1 MIEIPDFVPAIP
13 ELFIL
18 SMACIVLIA
27 DLYISDERRVITYLL
42 SLATLVIAALLTIN
56 LHDTETVY
64 TFSGTFIK
72 DPMSDVLKLF
82 VYLVS
87 AVVFIYARGY
97 LIERNLF
104 KGEFYTLGLFGVL
117 GMMIMISAHNFLSIY
132 LGLELLS
139 LSLYAMVALQRDS
152 IHASEAAMKYFV
164 LGAIAS
170 GLLLYGMSLLFGV
183 TGTLDIKEFADAL
196 ASKNLTGASQ
206 NGISQNGI
214 SQNIVLILGTVMVI
228 SGMAFKLG
236 AVPFHMWVPDIYHG
250 APTAV
255 TLYISS
261 APKIAAF
268 AMIMRLLVDGLGGLH
283 AQWQDILILMAI
295 LSMGIGNIIAI
306 AQANIKRMLAY
317 STISHV
323 GFIMLGILSGSKV
336 GYSAAMFYAIVYAI
350 MSAGGFGM
358 VLLMSRAGFEADK
371 LDDFKGLNERS
382 SWYAFMMLILMF
394 SMAGVPPTIGFYAK
408 LSVIQSVVKAD
419 LVWLAVV
426 AVIFSI
432 IGAFYYLRIIKLMY
446 FDKAEE
452 NAQITSTPDMR
463 FILSLNSLAVLA
475 LGIFPANLMAICNAA
490 ISSLVLI

>member
-1 MIEIPDFVPAIP
+1 MTIKIPDFIPAIP
-13 ELFIL
+13 EIFIL
-18 SMACIVLIA
+18 SMACIILIA

-42 SLATLVIAALLTIN
+42 SLATLVVAAMLTIN
-56 LHDTETVY
+56 LHDTATVY

-72 DPMSDVLKLF
+72 DPMADVLKLF

-97 LIERNLF
+97 LLERKLF
-104 KGEFYTLGLFGVL
+104 RGEFYTLGLFGVL
-117 GMMIMISAHNFLSIY
+117 GMMIMISAHNFLTIY

-139 LSLYAMVALQRDS
+139 LALYSMVALQRDS
-152 IHASEAAMKYFV
+152 SNASEAAMKYFV

-170 GLLLYGMSLLFGV
+170 GLLLYGMSLLYGV
-183 TGTLDIKEFADAL
+183 SGTLDIKVFAETI
-196 ASKNLTGASQ
+196 ASKDLSSN
-206 NGISQNGI
+206 

-255 TLYISS
+255 TLYISA

-295 LSMGIGNIIAI
+295 LSMGIGNIVAI

-323 GFIMLGILSGSKV
+323 GFIMLGILSGSQD

-358 VLLMSRAGFEADK
+358 VLLMSRAGFEADQ
-371 LDDFKGLNERS
+371 LDDYKGLNERS
-382 SWYAFMMLILMF
+382 PWYAFMMLILMF
-394 SMAGVPPTIGFYAK
+394 SMAGVPPTLGFYAK

-432 IGAFYYLRIIKLMY
+432 IGAFYYLRMIKLMY

-452 NAQITSTPDMR
+452 SAQITSMPDMR
-463 FILSLNSLAVLA
+463 FILSLNSLAILV
-475 LGIFPANLMAICNAA
+475 LGIFPANLMAICSAA
-490 ISSLVLI
+490 IGSLMLI

>member
-1 MIEIPDFVPAIP
+1 MNFEMPIFSSAIP
-13 ELFIL
+13 EMFVL
-18 SMACIVLIA
+18 SMACIILIA
-27 DLYISDERRVITYLL
+27 DLYISDDKKVLTYLM
-42 SLATLVIAALLTIN
+42 SLATLVVAAMLTIN
-56 LHDTETVY
+56 YHSSDIII

-72 DPMSDVLKLF
+72 DPMADVLKLF
-82 VYLVS
+82 IFLVT

-97 LIERNLF
+97 LADRDLF
-104 KGEFYTLGLFGVL
+104 RGEFYVLGLFGVL
-117 GMMIMISAHNFLSIY
+117 GMMIMVSAHSFLTIY

-152 IHASEAAMKYFV
+152 NEASEAAMKYFV

-170 GLLLYGMSLLFGV
+170 GLLLYGMSLLYGV
-183 TGTLDIKEFADAL
+183 TGSLDINQVAEAVKA
-196 ASKNLTGASQ
+196 KNLESDNQ
-206 NGISQNGI
+206 Q
-214 SQNIVLILGTVMVI
+214 IVLILGMVMVI
-228 SGMAFKLG
+228 VGMAFKLG
-236 AVPFHMWVPDIYHG
+236 AVPFHMWIPDIYHG

-255 TLYISS
+255 TVYIGS

-268 AMIMRLLVDGLGGLH
+268 AMVMRLLVEGLGGMH

-295 LSMGIGNIIAI
+295 LSMGVGNIIAI

-323 GFIMLGILSGSKV
+323 GFILLGILSGSKD

-358 VLLMSRAGFEADK
+358 VLLLSRAGFEADK
-371 LDDFKGLNERS
+371 LEDYKGLNERS

-394 SMAGVPPTIGFYAK
+394 SMAGVPPTLGFYAK
-408 LSVIQSVVKAD
+408 LSVIQAVVNAD
-419 LVWLAVV
+419 LVWLAAV

-432 IGAFYYLRIIKLMY
+432 IGAYYYLRIIKLMY

-452 NAQITSTPDMR
+452 NTPPITSTPDMK
-463 FILSLNSLAVLA
+463 FVLSLNGLAVLA
-475 LGIFPANLMAICNAA
+475 LGIFPGSLMAVCVATIG
-490 ISSLVLI
+490 VGFP

>member
-1 MIEIPDFVPAIP
+1 MTIDMPNFIPAIP
-13 ELFIL
+13 EIFVL
-18 SMACIVLIA
+18 SMACIILIA
-27 DLYISDERRVITYLL
+27 DLYVSDERRVITYLL
-42 SLATLVIAALLTIN
+42 SLATLVVAAMLTIN
-56 LHDTETVY
+56 LHGTETVY

-82 VYLVS
+82 IYLVS
-87 AVVFIYARGY
+87 AIVFIYARGY
-97 LIERNLF
+97 LVDRNLF
-104 KGEFYTLGLFGVL
+104 KGEYYVLGLFGVL
-117 GMMIMISAHNFLSIY
+117 GMMIMVSAHNFLTIY

-139 LSLYAMVALQRDS
+139 LSMYAMVALQRDS
-152 IHASEAAMKYFV
+152 IKASEAAMKYFV

-170 GLLLYGMSLLFGV
+170 GLLLYGMSLLYGV
-183 TGTLDIKEFADAL
+183 SGTLDIKVFADTL
-196 ASKNLTGASQ
+196 ANKDLSSNSQ
-206 NGISQNGI
+206 NV
-214 SQNIVLILGTVMVI
+214 VLILGTVMVI

-236 AVPFHMWVPDIYHG
+236 AVPFHMWVPDVYHG

-261 APKIAAF
+261 APKLAAF
-268 AMIMRLLVDGLGGLH
+268 AMIMRLLVDGLGDLH
-283 AQWQDILILMAI
+283 TQWQDILILMAI

-323 GFIMLGILSGSKV
+323 GFIMLGILSGSKD
-336 GYSAAMFYAIVYAI
+336 GYSAAMFYAIVYSI

-358 VLLMSRAGFEADK
+358 VLLMSRAGFEAEK
-371 LDDFKGLNERS
+371 LDDYKGLNERS

-408 LSVIQSVVKAD
+408 LSVIQSVVSAD

-446 FDKAEE
+446 FDKAEDT
-452 NAQITSTPDMR
+452 AQITSTPDMR

-475 LGIFPANLMAICNAA
+475 LGIYPTNLMAICNAA
-490 ISSLVLI
+490 IGSLVLS